1 MKSEISLD
9 MSFQY
14 DLHFKKT
21 KMKQITYITMAL
33 LFASC
38 TKDMTEVIDV
48 SEIDGTNITIEV
60 FNSNSHIDPE
70 GIRLHEFEN
79 GRLILSRNYNN
90 TQNYYYINVISGNV
104 ETEFFTH
111 SNRIAATK
119 DYFLYKWS
127 NNVKLMDKNNQEVTT
142 LGSGIYQANPDMF
155 VGQYESNTFMG
166 YMEYSQFNINPIVS
180 LINGQGMNI
189 ISDIT
194 YSDYSTSL
202 GWPFSNYFY
211 LNKEFL
217 FFVNVEHITS
227 NDTYRLTLNKYLHS
241 LQLVQRN
248 PLNWAVSYQNAE
260 PWVGNHEGNP
270 FRIFPNNNY
279 KNLIISSGTPN
290 NWNIM
295 DDNFQTVGSF
305 TYIIDFNDNDVF
317 FGRKYVSRIGEIVS
331 WNFNE
336 FTTFDI
342 NSSSQKTYNIR
353 DEFEISAGI
362 PQNDV
367 YILWVAE
374 RKAGG
379 YYVLYQYPESG
390 VYKAYLKIISK

>member
-1 MKSEISLD
+1 
-9 MSFQY
+9 
-14 DLHFKKT
+14 
-21 KMKQITYITMAL
+21 MAL

-260 PWVGNHEGNP
+260 PWVDNHEGNP

-305 TYIIDFNDNDVF
+305 TYIINFNDNDVF

>member
-1 MKSEISLD
+1 
-9 MSFQY
+9 
-14 DLHFKKT
+14 

-155 VGQYESNTFMG
+155 VGQY
-166 YMEYSQFNINPIVS
+166 
-180 LINGQGMNI
+180 
-189 ISDIT
+189 
-194 YSDYSTSL
+194 
-202 GWPFSNYFY
+202 
-211 LNKEFL
+211 
-217 FFVNVEHITS
+217 
-227 NDTYRLTLNKYLHS
+227 
-241 LQLVQRN
+241 
-248 PLNWAVSYQNAE
+248 
-260 PWVGNHEGNP
+260 
-270 FRIFPNNNY
+270 
-279 KNLIISSGTPN
+279 
-290 NWNIM
+290 
-295 DDNFQTVGSF
+295 
-305 TYIIDFNDNDVF
+305 
-317 FGRKYVSRIGEIVS
+317 
-331 WNFNE
+331 
-336 FTTFDI
+336 
-342 NSSSQKTYNIR
+342 
-353 DEFEISAGI
+353 
-362 PQNDV
+362 
-367 YILWVAE
+367 
-374 RKAGG
+374 
-379 YYVLYQYPESG
+379 
-390 VYKAYLKIISK
+390 